1 MISTLLITE
10 FIFYEAYNP
19 KCVSSSLKHLFVYLG
34 EALDP
39 ERLRRR
45 GTRRLRSLSL
55 DLDCESD
62 DDESEDSLFDSELE
76 SESLS
81 ESELESDDPESEL
94 EWELC
99 AANV

>member
-1 MISTLLITE
+1 MRHTIPS
-10 FIFYEAYNP
+10 AYHP
-19 KCVSSSLKHLFVYLG
+19 VKQLFVYLG

-62 DDESEDSLFDSELE
+62 DDDDESEDSLLDSELE

-81 ESELESDDPESEL
+81 ESELESDDPKSEL

-99 AANV
+99 AAKV